1 MQPLLEIRDLAINFY
16 TYRGVVKALDG
27 IDLIIGHG
35 ESVGL
40 VGETGCGKS
49 VTARAA
55 IGFIE
60 PPGERE
66 RGEILLDGRDILS
79 LDDEGLRSIRGREIS
94 FIFQEPKKALN
105 PSATVGSQLVE
116 AATTARDIGKQ
127 EAAGIAAEMLEIVGL
142 GDSER
147 IMRAYSYE
155 LSGGMA
161 QRVMIAIAMVGGSR
175 LLIADEP
182 TSALDVSIQAQILQ
196 VLRDIRTRQESSLLL
211 ITHDL
216 GVAAENC
223 DRIAVMYAGRIVE
236 FGPVRQIFA
245 NPAHPYT
252 RKLLDALPTLG
263 RTELAAIPG
272 SVPDLISPP
281 PGCRFSNRCDRASEI
296 CESQRP
302 PWAPIGDGHNAACHH
317 PLVEP
322 ATAAAS

>member
-27 IDLIIGHG
+27 INLVIGHG

-40 VGETGCGKS
+40 VGETGSGKS

-60 PPGERE
+60 PPGKRE

-79 LDDEGLRSIRGREIS
+79 LDDEGLRRIRGREIS

-105 PSATVGSQLVE
+105 PSATVGAQLIE
-116 AATTARDIGKQ
+116 AATTARDIDKN
-127 EAAGIAAEMLEIVGL
+127 AAIKIAAEMLETVGL

-147 IMRAYSYE
+147 IMRAYSFE

-182 TSALDVSIQAQILQ
+182 TSALDVSIQAQILE
-196 VLRDIRTRQESSLLL
+196 VLRTIRAKQDSSLLL

-236 FGPVRQIFA
+236 FGPVRRIFA

-263 RTELAAIPG
+263 KTELEAIPG
-272 SVPDLISPP
+272 TVPDLISPP
-281 PGCRFSNRCDRASEI
+281 PGCRFSNRCDRATAE
-296 CESQRP
+296 CESERP
-302 PWAPIGDGHNAACHH
+302 SWTVIGEEHHVACYH
-317 PLVEP
+317 PLAREDVA
-322 ATAAAS
+322 ATG